1 MDFKSPDINELATAL
16 AKAQAEMPIA
26 DLNKSNPFYKSRYA
40 DFTSIVQAS
49 RPALSKYGL
58 SVTQTKIDEEES
70 FLYTVLLHSSGQWI
84 LSKAKILPPKNDI
97 QSISSYMTYLK
108 RMCYSS
114 LVGIITGDEDD
125 DGEAAVAPIRQQSQ
139 NTVNKPQGETISQD
153 QLDQLEHTLS
163 GYPKICEDLKKGL
176 KINRLSDMP
185 KAIFLQSIK
194 RINELKIAEPKED

>member
-1 MDFKSPDINELATAL
+1 MEFKSEQINELATAL
-16 AKAQAEMPIA
+16 AKAQGEMPIA
-26 DLNKSNPFYKSRYA
+26 DLNKSNPFYKSKYA
-40 DFTSIVQAS
+40 DFTSVVQAS

-58 SVTQTKIDEEES
+58 SVTQTKIDEDES
-70 FLYTVLLHSSGQWI
+70 FLYTVLLHSSGQWM

-125 DGEAAVAPIRQQSQ
+125 DGEAAVAPIRNVS
-139 NTVNKPQGETISQD
+139 KPQNETISQD
-153 QLDQLEHTLS
+153 QLEQLEHTLS

-194 RINELKIAEPKED
+194 RINELKVAEPLDN